1 MAHENMFR
9 NSWRLTG
16 TPYGNVLPNSVVNK
30 ITGSKE
36 YVSSASR
43 LLTLYIVLR
52 FASACVAGVLVVLV
66 VFLLRGQTQSNSGQ
80 LSRSFVSIASSKD
93 TGITK
98 IIRLADAF
106 KAALKEEQGALLQ
119 LDYSKKD
126 AAKWSNFP
134 ASFRGAQRV
143 GLNFGSMTATQ
154 IAAAKDLLKEVAG
167 KRVNEGWD
175 ELQQLLYADDYL
187 AANGGGRDYGTP
199 NYYIAFLGKPAAT
212 GVFEIQFGGHHM
224 AFANTYKDGVLAGAT
239 PSFRGVEPFGEFK
252 WDGNT
257 AQPLNQEQAAL
268 SAMLKSFSDAELATA
283 KLPSTYSD
291 LVVGPQ
297 RDGAFPATPSGIKCS
312 GLSTAQKTLVL
323 DAIKTYVDDIDD
335 ADAAIILKKYA
346 AELTDTYVSYS
357 GTTGMITRNDYV
369 RIDGPSVWIEY
380 SCQHGII
387 LPGTHP
393 HSVWRDKTKD
403 YGGNLTVE
411 PEPHS
416 AISFALSLRVT
427 GI

>member
-1 MAHENMFR
+1 MKNLAFI
-9 NSWRLTG
+9 SSVSVAL
-16 TPYGNVLPNSVVNK
+16 VLSA
-30 ITGSKE
+30 TLL
-36 YVSSASR
+36 SASFEKTAQQKTE
-43 LLTLYIVLR
+43 L
-52 FASACVAGVLVVLV
+52 
-66 VFLLRGQTQSNSGQ
+66 SNITID
-80 LSRSFVSIASSKD
+80 RSKD
-93 TGITK
+93 TGIKK

-106 KAALKEEQGALLQ
+106 KATLKDDQLAQVQ

-143 GLNFGSMTATQ
+143 GLNFGSMTAAQ

-199 NYYIAFLGKPAAT
+199 NYYIAFLGKPAIT

-224 AFANTYKDGVLAGAT
+224 AFANTYKDGVLTGAT

-252 WDGNT
+252 WEGKT
-257 AQPLNQEQAAL
+257 AQPLNQEQEAL
-268 SAMLKSFSDAELATA
+268 SAMLKSLSVAELSTA
-283 KLPSTYSD
+283 KLASTYSN

-312 GLSTAQKTLVL
+312 DLSAAQKALVL
-323 DAIKTYVDDIDD
+323 AAIKTYVDDIDD
-335 ADAAIILKKYA
+335 ADAAIILKKYT
-346 AELTDTYVSYS
+346 AELKDTYVSYS
-357 GTTGMITRNDYV
+357 GTTGMTTRNDYV

-387 LPGTHP
+387 LSGTHP
-393 HSVWRDKTKD
+393 HSVWRDKAKD
-403 YGGNLTVE
+403 YGGNET
-411 PEPHS
+411 
-416 AISFALSLRVT
+416 ANK
-427 GI
+427 